1 LKVISIFA
9 QIIYKEMNIKNTI
22 LKSLIAL
29 LCCAPLV
36 SCGGVSHIKSN
47 ESADNGYDIYLL
59 IGQSN
64 MAGRGT
70 MIEGDQNVFSDKVFL
85 LDSEGKAVPA
95 TNPLNQYSTIRKDM
109 KMQQIGPG
117 FSFSKKIAEKTG
129 RKILLVVNA
138 KGGTKI
144 EEWAVGTT
152 FYNDAVSRTKE
163 AIALGGQLKGVL
175 WHQGCA
181 NSGKPD
187 NYLSDL
193 KVIVES
199 LRKDLNAPKLPFIAG
214 ELAYWRKSSPKF
226 NKIIRTI
233 SDVIPHTDYVSAE
246 GCSMLKDE
254 TDPHFS
260 REGQILLGERYA
272 EKVMKMCY

>member
-1 LKVISIFA
+1 
-9 QIIYKEMNIKNTI
+9 MGIKNRI
-22 LKSLIAL
+22 LKSLIVL
-29 LCCAPLV
+29 ICCAPLV
-36 SCGGVSHIKSN
+36 SCGGVSRVKSS
-47 ESADNGYDIYLL
+47 ESVNKDYDIYLL

-64 MAGRGT
+64 MAGRGK

-233 SDVIPHTDYVSAE
+233 SDVIPYTDYVSAE

-254 TDPHFS
+254 TDPHFG

-272 EKVMKMCY
+272 DKVLKMCY

>member
-1 LKVISIFA
+1 MS
-9 QIIYKEMNIKNTI
+9 IKNWI
-22 LKSLIAL
+22 LKLFIIL

-36 SCGGVSHIKSN
+36 SCGIALRVNSNKSAN
-47 ESADNGYDIYLL
+47 NGYDIYLL

-64 MAGRGT
+64 MAGRGQ

-85 LDSEGKAVPA
+85 LDSDGNAVPA

-152 FYNDAVSRTKE
+152 FYNDAVSRTKQ
-163 AIALGGQLKGVL
+163 AMSHGGQLKAVL
-175 WHQGCA
+175 WHQGCG

-187 NYLSDL
+187 NYLSEL

-199 LRKDLNAPKLPFIAG
+199 LRKDLDAPKLPFIAG
-214 ELAYWRKSSPKF
+214 ELAYWRKTSPKF
-226 NKIIRTI
+226 NEIIRTI
-233 SDVIPHTDYVSAE
+233 SDVIPYSDCVSAE

-254 TDPHFS
+254 KDPHFS

-272 EKVMKMCY
+272 DKILKICY

>member
-1 LKVISIFA
+1 M
-9 QIIYKEMNIKNTI
+9 QMGIKSRI
-22 LKSLIAL
+22 LKSLIML

-36 SCGGVSHIKSN
+36 SCGSVSCVKYN
-47 ESADNGYDIYLL
+47 ESANKGYDIYLL

-64 MAGRGT
+64 MAGRGK
-70 MIEGDQNVFSDKVFL
+70 MIEGDRDVFSDKVFI
-85 LDSEGKAVPA
+85 LDSDGNAVPA

-152 FYNDAVSRTKE
+152 FYNDAVSRTKQ
-163 AIALGGQLKGVL
+163 AMSLGGQLKGVL

-187 NYLSDL
+187 NYLADL

-214 ELAYWRKSSPKF
+214 ELAYWRKTSPRF
-226 NKIIRTI
+226 NEIIRTI
-233 SDVIPHTDYVSAE
+233 SDVIPYTDCVSAE
-246 GCSMLKDE
+246 GCTMLKDE
-254 TDPHFS
+254 KDPHFG

-272 EKVMKMCY
+272 DKVLKMCY

>member
-1 LKVISIFA
+1 MMRTRVIIITIISIVCC
-9 QIIYKEMNIKNTI
+9 
-22 LKSLIAL
+22 AL
-29 LCCAPLV
+29 LS
-36 SCGGVSHIKSN
+36 SCGSTSSLNTTEKQV
-47 ESADNGYDIYLL
+47 GYDIYLL

-64 MAGRGT
+64 MAGRGK

-85 LDSEGKAVPA
+85 LDNEGKAVPA

-117 FSFSKKIAEKTG
+117 FGFSKKIAEKTG

-163 AIALGGQLKGVL
+163 AIALGGELKGVL

-214 ELAYWRKSSPKF
+214 ELAYWRKSSLKF
-226 NKIIRTI
+226 NTIIRTI
-233 SDVIPHTDYVSAE
+233 SDVIPYTDYVSAE

-254 TDPHFS
+254 TDPHFG

-272 EKVMKMCY
+272 DKVLKMCY